1 MQILYIATKLLISL
15 IFISSSVLMI
25 FLCFKANDIKERF
38 ADLET
43 LIKEDFQRFYETS
56 TIAAKL
62 VIELIFKR
70 NAFDLT
76 KFL

>member
-1 MQILYIATKLLISL
+1 
-15 IFISSSVLMI
+15 MI
-25 FLCFKANDIKERF
+25 FLCFKANEIKEKF

-76 KFL
+76 RFL